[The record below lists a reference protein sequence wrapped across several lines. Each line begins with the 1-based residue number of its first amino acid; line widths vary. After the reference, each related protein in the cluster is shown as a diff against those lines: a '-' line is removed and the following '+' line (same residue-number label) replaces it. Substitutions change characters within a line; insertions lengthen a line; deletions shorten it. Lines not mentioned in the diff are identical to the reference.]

1 MQRIF
6 SYRQLAN
13 LIFPLIVEQILMGA
27 IGALDV
33 IMVAQL
39 GENAVSGVSLVTSI
53 DQLIISTFSALA
65 AGGAIVCA
73 QYLGN
78 HQVQESR
85 HTATQLLFISALF
98 GSIVG
103 VVCFLLGR
111 PMLNFLY
118 GQAAEQVLGSA
129 RTYFYFAAAAYPLIA
144 LFDTAAALLRTISRT
159 RSSLFVSL
167 GMNLF
172 NLMMNAI
179 FIYYLRWGVSGAG
192 AASLISRTLGTM
204 LLLFILWHFR
214 SAVSPVFSRGWRL
227 DGILI
232 RKILHVG
239 VPAGIEGAIFH
250 IGKLLVQGAVTSCG
264 TTAIAANAVALT
276 ITEFLHMPG
285 AGIGLGLI
293 TVVGQCVGAREY
305 NQAKRYTR
313 QLVGLAYAT
322 MGILNILAFIFAPN
336 IMQLYG
342 IASSTAVT
350 ASTILRWHS
359 VVCFF
364 LWPMGFTMVHALRAA
379 GDVRF
384 PMVLSIASMWVFRV
398 GCSYLLLALF
408 PRWGVL
414 NVWFAMFLDW
424 LCRATIYF
432 WRYRSNLWI
441 KKRVI

>member
-13 LIFPLIVEQILMGA
+13 LILPLIVEQILMGT

-85 HTATQLLFISALF
+85 HTATQLLFVSALF

-172 NLMMNAI
+172 NLMLNAI
-179 FIYYLRWGVSGAG
+179 FIYCLRWGVSGAG
-192 AASLISRTLGTM
+192 AASLISRTLGTI

-214 SAVSPVFSRGWRL
+214 SAVSPAFSRGWRL

-232 RKILHVG
+232 RKIL
-239 VPAGIEGAIFH
+239 
-250 IGKLLVQGAVTSCG
+250 
-264 TTAIAANAVALT
+264 
-276 ITEFLHMPG
+276 
-285 AGIGLGLI
+285 
-293 TVVGQCVGAREY
+293 
-305 NQAKRYTR
+305 
-313 QLVGLAYAT
+313 
-322 MGILNILAFIFAPN
+322 
-336 IMQLYG
+336 
-342 IASSTAVT
+342 
-350 ASTILRWHS
+350 
-359 VVCFF
+359 
-364 LWPMGFTMVHALRAA
+364 
-379 GDVRF
+379 
-384 PMVLSIASMWVFRV
+384 
-398 GCSYLLLALF
+398 
-408 PRWGVL
+408 
-414 NVWFAMFLDW
+414 
-424 LCRATIYF
+424 
-432 WRYRSNLWI
+432 
-441 KKRVI
+441 

>member
-1 MQRIF
+1 M
-6 SYRQLAN
+6 
-13 LIFPLIVEQILMGA
+13 
-27 IGALDV
+27 
-33 IMVAQL
+33 
-39 GENAVSGVSLVTSI
+39 
-53 DQLIISTFSALA
+53 
-65 AGGAIVCA
+65 
-73 QYLGN
+73 
-78 HQVQESR
+78 
-85 HTATQLLFISALF
+85 
-98 GSIVG
+98 
-103 VVCFLLGR
+103 
-111 PMLNFLY
+111 
-118 GQAAEQVLGSA
+118 
-129 RTYFYFAAAAYPLIA
+129 
-144 LFDTAAALLRTISRT
+144 RT
-159 RSSLFVSL
+159 RFSRFY
-167 GMNLF
+167 NLPE
-172 NLMMNAI
+172 LMALWREAADI
-179 FIYYLRWGVSGAG
+179 QTADIYYLRWGVSGAG

-322 MGILNILAFIFAPN
+322 MGILNILVFIFAPN

-424 LCRATIYF
+424 LHPALRAKNVWVVESVRRRPHKTRF
-432 WRYRSNLWI
+432 LPVDKTRKNVWEMP
-441 KKRVI
+441 VAG